1 MSTSTTHTSGP
12 PTSGCH
18 VNDPHFWTTYIWLSC
33 QRPTLLDHLHLVV
46 MSTTHTSGPPTSG
59 CHVNDPHLWTT
70 CQPQKV
76 ETHVALLTNKTVFE
90 LSNLIPSVKSVI

>member
-70 CQPQKV
+70 YIWLSCQRP
-76 ETHVALLTNKTVFE
+76 TSGPPTSGCHVNDPLLDHIW
-90 LSNLIPSVKSVI
+90 L